1 MIERPDSTELNA
13 YVDGELPPDQAAR
26 VAQAIADDR
35 ELAKEVAALLRLKTA
50 TMAAFDREP
59 PALPQAKRKT
69 VRIGTAVWV
78 ASTTLAAV
86 LIAATIGFLTTV
98 PSHTGPDRIIALMNG
113 WSRDSAPSPRS
124 RPLSRTREAKDKS
137 LATLLQ
143 GLADL
148 QLTIIRSEE
157 AADGMA
163 FDLLGPSGCRLAV
176 WTGPSSINLDTV
188 PALQS
193 RLRTRAAVIWQAD
206 NAQFL
211 LVSHNTPEQRFAA
224 MAAALQRA
232 TQDPSPMDG
241 VALSLVAKARSQ
253 GSPCVT

>member
-1 MIERPDSTELNA
+1 
-13 YVDGELPPDQAAR
+13 
-26 VAQAIADDR
+26 
-35 ELAKEVAALLRLKTA
+35 
-50 TMAAFDREP
+50 
-59 PALPQAKRKT
+59 
-69 VRIGTAVWV
+69 
-78 ASTTLAAV
+78 
-86 LIAATIGFLTTV
+86 
-98 PSHTGPDRIIALMNG
+98 
-113 WSRDSAPSPRS
+113 
-124 RPLSRTREAKDKS
+124 
-137 LATLLQ
+137 
-143 GLADL
+143 
-148 QLTIIRSEE
+148 LTIIRSEE

-176 WTGPSSINLDTV
+176 WTGPSSLNLDTV